1 MRKLLFLLILLLPAL
16 SFAQLPTSG
25 LVAWYPFCGNTNDYS
40 GNGYNLHDSGAVL
53 TTDRFGSSNCA
64 YHFDGLSN
72 IMYRTPPLSTDFAD
86 FTYAVWIQLDTPG
99 NMVMVA
105 NGNLNFDGYEM
116 LVTGPTLL
124 SLGSDVAVIFGGI
137 SQYFPT
143 PITLHQWH
151 QTILRRRSTNTFDF
165 IIDTVLIGT
174 FTATFNLTSTTEDF
188 AVGKDFSNGTNPFQ
202 GKIDDI
208 AVYNRAL
215 SDTENRQLYHY
226 QPPCTVVVDHSC
238 NTITMPDS
246 LSFCADTSII
256 LPATV
261 SGSDT
266 VISTT
271 WSPPT
276 GISDTTILNPTLTVS
291 APGLHYL
298 TVRSLIPGNLVVN
311 GDFSAGNTGFTSG
324 YPYGSGAGSL
334 LPAGVYTISTDPV
347 HENIYAASITDHTTG
362 SGNMLAVNGAST
374 PVDVWCETITV
385 LPNTYYDFS
394 AWFAN
399 WSSDITD
406 DFPLI
411 QFQANGTLIG
421 SLFSFPHPD
430 GVWTKYS
437 SIWYSGTNTSVSI
450 CINDQQTSYAGND
463 FAIDD
468 ISLEQLCTVKDSV
481 YVGIAVKDT
490 TYTHSDTTFCI
501 NSQQPV
507 FIIDAP
513 TGYTSYLWN
522 TGSTNTTIQVGP
534 GIYHVYAYK
543 GCNVRI
549 DTIHVSVIN
558 APQVYLGADTILC
571 TGQNIVLGSP
581 EAGGASY
588 LWNTGSTDSSIT
600 VTDSGTYALT
610 VTVYGCSTSDTISI
624 SQLTKPSVNL
634 GSDTALCTGE
644 AITLSVPTTPAL
656 WSNGTTG
663 QSITVSDAGTYW
675 VTETNYC
682 GTTTDSIKIDVG
694 LCNIWFPSA
703 FSPDGDGHNDIIRVV
718 GNLQF
723 YRDFSLSIYN
733 RWGERVFNTTN
744 IYQGWDGK
752 LNGVPQD
759 MNTYFYMI
767 NYTLEGQKHL
777 MKGDF
782 ELIR

>member
-1 MRKLLFLLILLLPAL
+1 MRKLLFSLLLLLPAL

-40 GNGYNLHDSGAVL
+40 GNAYNLHDSGAVL

-72 IMYRTPPLSTDFAD
+72 VMYLHSLLPNPYGN
-86 FTYAVWIQLDTPG
+86 FTYSCWMLADTVQDGVIVYNGNSNSNGTGIVYDAGSATPG
-99 NMVMVA
+99 YNIT
-105 NGNLNFDGYEM
+105 M
-116 LVTGPTLL
+116 L
-124 SLGSDVAVIFGGI
+124 AGGVCFCM
-137 SQYFPT
+137 SVFA
-143 PITLHQWH
+143 TLHQWH
-151 QTILRRRSTNTFDF
+151 HAVLRCSAGTLNLF
-165 IIDTVLIGT
+165 IDTTLVST
-174 FTATFNLTSTTEDF
+174 SSATYISPSGIF
-188 AVGKDFSNGTNPFQ
+188 AVGMDYTDGTNPFI

-215 SDTENRQLYHY
+215 SDTEIRQLYHY

-238 NTITMPDS
+238 NTITMSDS

-266 VISTT
+266 VVTTT
-271 WSPPT
+271 WSPPN
-276 GISDTTILNPTLTVS
+276 GISDTTLLNPTLTVS
-291 APGLHYL
+291 SPGWHYL

-399 WSSDITD
+399 WSSDTTD

-437 SIWYSGTNTSVSI
+437 SIWYSGTSTSVSI

-481 YVGIAVKDT
+481 YIAIAVKDT
-490 TYTHSDTTFCI
+490 TYTHSHTTFCI
-501 NSQQPV
+501 NSEEPV

-513 TGYTSYLWN
+513 TGYTTYLWN
-522 TGSTNTTIQVGP
+522 TGSTATSIQVGP

-543 GCNVRI
+543 GCSVLT

-558 APQVYLGADTILC
+558 APEVYLGYDTIVC
-571 TGQNIVLGSP
+571 TGQNIVLGSQ
-581 EAGGASY
+581 EASGASY

-600 VTDSGTYALT
+600 VTDSGTYILT
-610 VTVYGCSTSDTISI
+610 VSISGCSTSDTISI
-624 SQLTKPSVNL
+624 SQLTKPSVNI
-634 GSDTALCTGE
+634 GRDTALCTGE
-644 AITLSVPTTPAL
+644 AITLSVPSAPAL

-767 NYTLEGQKHL
+767 NYTLEGQKHM